1 MKPKLY
7 KADDLMYVLENT
19 SLTDIDKKIANAK
32 DDYEKTTWSSLYNL
46 VLQQRQLKIINQN
59 KFIR

>member
-7 KADDLMYVLENT
+7 KADDLMHVLENT
-19 SLTDIDKKIANAK
+19 RLTDIDKKIANAK
-32 DDYEKTTWSSLYNL
+32 DDYEKKTWSFLYNL
-46 VLQQRQLKIINQN
+46 VLQQRQLKIIKQK